1 MKYLLLLPSLV
12 IFAIDLF
19 ASNYSCILAADK
31 YEKIYNLPQYL
42 LLSVSLTESGK
53 RIESGEFVSWP
64 WTINVKGKGKFFKTK
79 NEAVSYVSNYTKKG
93 RKNIDIGCMQI
104 NYMYH
109 PQAFKNFQDAFD
121 PYLNVEWSAKMLKT
135 LYEKFG
141 SWKEAVGY
149 YHSYRNTRR
158 KKYSAKVFNTLLT
171 VKTDKNYT
179 DIVQAAY
186 KIEKENKKD
195 IISNDN
201 YSPLVKP
208 VTSQNEIPEYNLTK
222 KSKNKPKKVEP
233 NSAYILA
240 RMEKV
245 NFFRD
250 YFYKKAKN

>member
-1 MKYLLLLPSLV
+1 
-12 IFAIDLF
+12 
-19 ASNYSCILAADK
+19 
-31 YEKIYNLPQYL
+31 
-42 LLSVSLTESGK
+42 
-53 RIESGEFVSWP
+53 
-64 WTINVKGKGKFFKTK
+64 
-79 NEAVSYVSNYTKKG
+79 
-93 RKNIDIGCMQI
+93 
-104 NYMYH
+104 
-109 PQAFKNFQDAFD
+109 
-121 PYLNVEWSAKMLKT
+121 MLKT

-149 YHSYRNTRR
+149 YHSYRTTRR

-171 VKTDKNYT
+171 IKNDKNYT

-195 IISNDN
+195 IIFNNN

-208 VTSQNEIPEYNLTK
+208 VTSQNEIPKYNLNK
-222 KSKNKPKKVEP
+222 KSKNNPKKIEP